1 MDSMWWAVQET
12 ERPKANVRREEI
24 NLIIYV
30 MPAKTR
36 DLTLTVVG
44 LRVGPGVGLA
54 VVGLAVVGCGV
65 K

>member
-1 MDSMWWAVQET
+1 M
-12 ERPKANVRREEI
+12 ERSNANVTRDEI

-30 MPAKTR
+30 MPARTR

>member
-1 MDSMWWAVQET
+1 M
-12 ERPKANVRREEI
+12 ERSNANVTRDEV

-30 MPAKTR
+30 MPARTR

-54 VVGLAVVGCGV
+54 VVGLAVVGC
-65 K
+65 